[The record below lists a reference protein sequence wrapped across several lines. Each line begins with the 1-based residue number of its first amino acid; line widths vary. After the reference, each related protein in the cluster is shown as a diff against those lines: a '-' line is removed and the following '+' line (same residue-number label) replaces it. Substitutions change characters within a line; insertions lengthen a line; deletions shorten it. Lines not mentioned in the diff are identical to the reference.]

1 MRLLPALC
9 LLTFPVLAQTTR
21 YRDLVFAAYDRNTA
35 IAYGSAVNR
44 FTHQT
49 ETLLL
54 DLYQPR
60 GDTDGSR
67 PAIVVV
73 HGGGFVGGSRG
84 ASQMVQLGADL
95 ARRGYVAV
103 SIDYRLAPS
112 GNPITAQVIE
122 DAGHDCKAAVRWLRA
137 NAASLRLDQGRIAAI
152 GSSAGGYTI
161 LEAAYADHG
170 EGSSGNPGHDSSLQV
185 VADLWGAMLDPTLV
199 EAVEAPLIIV
209 HGTADPVVPF
219 AAAQALAAQATAVGL
234 PFELWPIQ
242 GAGHAPWSTYFQGYH
257 ERFVAFCW
265 RHLRLGERAGLAI
278 RAGYASPGVVTVDL
292 FGLPGDLGLVALAD
306 QVAPQPLP
314 PLGTLHLAGTIVSL
328 PFVVLAASPPLPVA
342 TLLAPVPP
350 GLGGLTV
357 HWQGLTTDGFAGVL
371 TNPVTIVL

>member
-95 ARRGYVAV
+95 ARRGYVAR

-152 GSSAGGYTI
+152 
-161 LEAAYADHG
+161 
-170 EGSSGNPGHDSSLQV
+170 P
-185 VADLWGAMLDPTLV
+185 
-199 EAVEAPLIIV
+199 
-209 HGTADPVVPF
+209 
-219 AAAQALAAQATAVGL
+219 
-234 PFELWPIQ
+234 
-242 GAGHAPWSTYFQGYH
+242 
-257 ERFVAFCW
+257 
-265 RHLRLGERAGLAI
+265 
-278 RAGYASPGVVTVDL
+278 
-292 FGLPGDLGLVALAD
+292 
-306 QVAPQPLP
+306 
-314 PLGTLHLAGTIVSL
+314 
-328 PFVVLAASPPLPVA
+328 
-342 TLLAPVPP
+342 
-350 GLGGLTV
+350 
-357 HWQGLTTDGFAGVL
+357 
-371 TNPVTIVL
+371 